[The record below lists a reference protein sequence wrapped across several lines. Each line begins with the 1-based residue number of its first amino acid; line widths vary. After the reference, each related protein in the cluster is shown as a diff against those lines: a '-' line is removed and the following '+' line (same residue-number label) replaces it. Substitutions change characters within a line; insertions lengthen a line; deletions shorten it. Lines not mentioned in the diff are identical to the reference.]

1 MFKAAR
7 VSEFFGPWA
16 LIPVGFSLLA
26 SACATSSNLATGPR
40 TVNIESGATPAAAIL
55 SSNMTSLL
63 QRTSPSYLTVIVNEK
78 AASSGAQDR
87 DDIPRALTS
96 GSGFVVDS
104 AGYLLTAGHVAVK
117 KGNTVDARGSQG
129 RIYQG
134 KVVAIQ
140 KSPDIALIKLKNFSG
155 TPVSPAASPCIRT
168 GTALFS
174 LGKPHSQGDTARIGQ
189 LKSMSFG
196 RPVSYS
202 GFGYPDAMVLRMNTR
217 KGESGG
223 PVFNQQAKLSGMM
236 VSTLSDGKGRSLNL
250 AHALP
255 VDMLAKFACSK
266 FSCSPA
272 WRRLAASSYKSCK
285 IGKPAS

>member
-1 MFKAAR
+1 MFTIVKSMKIANP
-7 VSEFFGPWA
+7 GA
-16 LIPVGFSLLA
+16 LPLIGLSLLLT
-26 SACATSSNLATGPR
+26 ACATGGNLSGGPR
-40 TVNIESGATPAAAIL
+40 TVNIEAGATPAAAVL
-55 SSNMTSLL
+55 NASMNSLL
-63 QRTSPSYLTVIVNEK
+63 QQTSPSYLTVVVNEK
-78 AASSGAQDR
+78 ASSSGAQDS
-87 DDIPRALTS
+87 DGIPKALTS
-96 GSGFVVDS
+96 GSGFVIDS
-104 AGYLLTAGHVAVK
+104 AGYLLTAGHVAVRT
-117 KGNTVDARGSQG
+117 GNTVDARGSKG

-134 KVVAIQ
+134 KVIAIQ
-140 KSPDIALIKLKNFSG
+140 RSPDIALIKLRNFSG
-155 TPVSPAASPCIRT
+155 IPVSPAASPCIRP
-168 GTALFS
+168 GAALFS
-174 LGKPHSQGDTARIGQ
+174 LGKPHAQGDTARIGQ

-202 GFGYPDAMVLRMNTR
+202 GFGYPDAMVLRMSTR

-255 VDMLAKFACSK
+255 ADMLAKFACAN

-285 IGKPAS
+285 A